1 MPVVDD
7 TLALLMSFDSSSI
20 LAPLRNG
27 SGATVSTLGRCADNR
42 LVIIVLTDITNELLS
57 ETDRDATLEPGCTFQ
72 NASST
77 RAVENGREKT

>member
-1 MPVVDD
+1 
-7 TLALLMSFDSSSI
+7 
-20 LAPLRNG
+20 
-27 SGATVSTLGRCADNR
+27 
-42 LVIIVLTDITNELLS
+42 VIIVLTDITNELLS